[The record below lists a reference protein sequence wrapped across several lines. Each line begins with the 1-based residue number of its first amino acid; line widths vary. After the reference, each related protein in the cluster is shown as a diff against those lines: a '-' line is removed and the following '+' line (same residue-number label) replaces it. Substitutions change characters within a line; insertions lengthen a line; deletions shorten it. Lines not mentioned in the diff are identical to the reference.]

1 MKRGSSFFVVL
12 CVIGSSLSAQ
22 ALPAAQARV
31 LKEYS
36 DAFAALA
43 AEVKPAVV
51 AIKTETEM
59 AATGHDQYRGTPF
72 EDFFGQHPFFKQ
84 QPGKNGPRMGLG
96 SGVIASDKGYILTN
110 NHVIAAGGDDVVD
123 RITVELPDKRS
134 FEAQVVGRD
143 PLTDIAVLKIDATD
157 LTAIPFGD
165 SDALRVGELVVAL
178 GSPFGQ
184 LHTVT
189 SGWVSALGRASRGT
203 HYEEYIQT
211 DAAINPGNSGGALVN
226 SAGELIGINT
236 AIVSRSGGYDGIG
249 FAIPSNLVRNV
260 MDQLIEHGQVRR
272 GLLGIHI
279 QEVTDDLSKSMGL
292 DRPHGVL
299 VSDVNEDSAADE
311 AGLAVGDVILK
322 VDGQTTDSV
331 AELRNTIAHTAP
343 GTKVKLLVWR
353 DGKERSFTA
362 TLTALDDA
370 RELARAPSQR
380 HSERLGLR
388 VQELGEEIAQQL
400 GYEDESGILVA
411 SVKQGSRAAR
421 EGLRRGD
428 LIIEVNRR
436 RIESVADYERALEE
450 SDGTVVLLVV
460 DGRQKFTKFVPL
472 KLPRE

>member
-1 MKRGSSFFVVL
+1 MKRGASLFVVL

-36 DAFAALA
+36 DALAALA

-59 AATGHDQYRGTPF
+59 AATGHDQFRGRPF

-84 QPGKNGPRMGLG
+84 QPGQNGPRMGLG

-123 RITVELPDKRS
+123 LITVELPDKRS
-134 FEAQVVGRD
+134 FEAKVVGRD

-157 LTAIPFGD
+157 LISIPFGD
-165 SDALRVGELVVAL
+165 SDALRVGELVVAV

-189 SGWVSALGRASRGT
+189 SGLVSALGRASGGT

-236 AIVSRSGGYDGIG
+236 AIVSRSGGYEGIG

-260 MDQLIEHGQVRR
+260 MGQLIEQGEVRR
-272 GLLGIHI
+272 GFLGIGI
-279 QEVTDDLSKSMGL
+279 QEVTDDLAKIMGL
-292 DRPHGVL
+292 DKPHGVL
-299 VSDVNEDSAADE
+299 VNDVNDDSAAKE
-311 AGLAVGDVILK
+311 AGLEVGDIILN

-353 DGKERSFTA
+353 DGKERSFIS
-362 TLTALDDA
+362 TLTALGA
-370 RELARAPSQR
+370 SELARAPSQR

-388 VQELGEEIAQQL
+388 VQELSEEIAEQL
-400 GYEDESGILVA
+400 GYEKERGVLVA
-411 SVKQGSRAAR
+411 GVKRGSRAAR
-421 EGLRRGD
+421 QGLRSGD

-436 RIESVADYERALEE
+436 RIESIADYERELEE

-460 DGRQKFTKFVPL
+460 DGRQKFTKFVAL